1 MMLSMDSEKIIN
13 ALGGT
18 SKVARLLGLTPP
30 AVQAWKKRGIPPRI
44 QLDHPRLIAKGKR
57 LAMKAAD

>member
-1 MMLSMDSEKIIN
+1 MESEKIIN

-18 SKVARLLGLTPP
+18 SKVAKLLGLTPP

-44 QLDHPRLIAKGKR
+44 QLDHPKLIAKGKR
-57 LAMKAAD
+57 LVAAAEKAT